1 MWLHITYWV
10 RTRYV
15 TYNDILFRGI
25 WLSILS
31 AFTHTHTYIYMVAY
45 IIEPLA
51 CLDLRLDTTFKQEYS
66 DATHATTLA
75 LFSSMKTQVSNL
87 SMSLNSF
94 WAIQFIC
101 KLTTLSTC
109 WNKNSYQSIYVIYS
123 HKVNKIQSNI
133 KKTYMFSYY
142 ILLFSDLT
150 QI

>member
-1 MWLHITYWV
+1 MLLTMTYYFVVFGLVFFLH
-10 RTRYV
+10 
-15 TYNDILFRGI
+15 
-25 WLSILS
+25 S
-31 AFTHTHTYIYMVAY
+31 HTHTDIYMVAY

-75 LFSSMKTQVSNL
+75 LFSSMKAQVSNL

-142 ILLFSDLT
+142 IIYFLIWHKSNILCLFDCLR
-150 QI
+150 